1 MVPANSSLIVV
12 LVKKFQRKKGR
23 VRIEISRNTLG
34 VYPAPL
40 CSGCI
45 RKNLA
50 PFCKQRT
57 NTYHVS
63 FDTIKSH
70 LVHPKDLRA
79 GSHYDQ
85 FYQKLFTPG
94 IKVCQHAFFLLG
106 PLICAFSKIS
116 KSAKSIKDTG
126 VLEWGWPIFP
136 NSTKTKEPAAKAHN
150 SCQYWLPIQTARS
163 WNGKEQGTSSFRLM
177 FSFRTPDR
185 NMDRRTFFP
194 VLLVKCRARP
204 TFRTYGACGSRRRQ
218 RFRSC
223 KRAAASNDLLC
234 LFNLFSVIKINPN
247 NWVCWHWIVSNNNNT
262 VVMQIAPFGCMASF
276 VMEDNFCR

>member
-23 VRIEISRNTLG
+23 VRIEISRNTPG

-63 FDTIKSH
+63 FNTIKSH

-85 FYQKLFTPG
+85 FCQKLFTPG

-136 NSTKTKEPAAKAHN
+136 NSAKTKEPAAKAHN
-150 SCQYWLPIQTARS
+150 SCQY
-163 WNGKEQGTSSFRLM
+163 
-177 FSFRTPDR
+177 
-185 NMDRRTFFP
+185 
-194 VLLVKCRARP
+194 
-204 TFRTYGACGSRRRQ
+204 
-218 RFRSC
+218 
-223 KRAAASNDLLC
+223 
-234 LFNLFSVIKINPN
+234 
-247 NWVCWHWIVSNNNNT
+247 
-262 VVMQIAPFGCMASF
+262 
-276 VMEDNFCR
+276 